1 MDAAGQD
8 SAGQTARVPLL
19 NYARFVDNPEL
30 RGHIVDLAEYFRDVQ
45 QGTLPEVAYIASSGA
60 SERSAR
66 SIPAGQKLV
75 RSMVTELM
83 LSRYWESSALMW
95 SYDGSGGW
103 YDHVPP
109 LTIQGRATGLRVP
122 ALLVS
127 AYARPGQIN
136 HTPLDYTSALRFI
149 EENWGVPALTARDA
163 SAASL
168 TSAFDFGA
176 ARPATVI
183 APGGAPPAPQPAN
196 PK

>member
-1 MDAAGQD
+1 
-8 SAGQTARVPLL
+8 
-19 NYARFVDNPEL
+19 
-30 RGHIVDLAEYFRDVQ
+30 
-45 QGTLPEVAYIASSGA
+45 
-60 SERSAR
+60 
-66 SIPAGQKLV
+66 
-75 RSMVTELM
+75 
-83 LSRYWESSALMW
+83 MW

-127 AYARPGQIN
+127 AYARRGQIN

-163 SAASL
+163 SVASL

-176 ARPATVI
+176 ARPAAIT
-183 APGGAPPAPQPAN
+183 APGGAPPAPRRPN
-196 PK
+196 PKVIYGGYGAAATFGLALLAIAAGAPALAALRRRWRPAVTKRAFWIRPPGSGRSRR